1 MIDIIYNNKNIKEFL
16 DIYPTNVW
24 NDVIPKVIEIGI
36 LNLKNSFG
44 KLKFNKSEFDN
55 ILNVLYKSLPPS
67 NYENKNMNNLIKYK
81 YENNLLKQNNN
92 NKINN
97 KSISKLTQQNNN
109 NKVMKNNNNNNKNL
123 NNNNLK
129 KNIKKNNKDLPF
141 DFQFERI
148 HKNNS
153 FQNTMINNKKKSNYS
168 NSINLYKKRPNEINI
183 EDINYDNFNP
193 NSYYYSSNY
202 PIDNEQ
208 FNYNN
213 QNNQYLNNNSNYAN
227 TNSYF

>member
-1 MIDIIYNNKNIKEFL
+1 MIDIIYNNMNIKEFL

-44 KLKFNKSEFDN
+44 RLKFNKNEFDN

-67 NYENKNMNNLIKYK
+67 NYNNKNMNNLNKYK
-81 YENNLLKQNNN
+81 YENNLLKLNNN
-92 NKINN
+92 NNNILNN
-97 KSISKLTQQNNN
+97 KSISKLNQQNNN
-109 NKVMKNNNNNNKNL
+109 NTKVMKNNNKNL
-123 NNNNLK
+123 NNHLK
-129 KNIKKNNKDLPF
+129 KNVKKNNKDLPS

-148 HKNNS
+148 HKKNF